1 MLMIFKKLVGHLQF
15 NYSKYFILL
24 AIDKIINIIYT
35 IYIVKLLT
43 EFEYGIYGFTI
54 SFSSYASNILL
65 LGIGTPIVV
74 IIGKSEFLK
83 KNIESIIVKLF
94 SFSLILYLGLAFFI
108 YFYSNSLSE
117 IFYDDSKNKIYLIV
131 LLLIIL
137 LDTIVAY
144 KSISFRLLDDFV
156 DNASF
161 LLKSN
166 SIKILVF
173 IFVILIS
180 KNFFYAFFSSAI
192 CTLIF
197 VLLSDGFFKKIKN
210 NIVFSVDFKIFKN
223 EILIIKEG
231 IPFLFIYFLMNFSLY
246 LINFLIVNKL
256 SLENYATYNF
266 NFTLAFLP
274 MSFISYIVFY
284 SFPKYVSNSYS
295 KNLNKQLI
303 LDLTLGLFFILIY
316 YVLTFFIYNYLL
328 DLVGKSSYSNFS
340 LFSIIYFSMVMTAII
355 NFLYFPLLNDK
366 RYLRIICIICI
377 SILVNIA
384 YLLINDV
391 FKIHTPSIGLILSQL
406 TIFIL
411 FLISINEKKV
421 SIHRSSK

>member
-1 MLMIFKKLVGHLQF
+1 MIFKKLVGHLQF
-15 NYSKYFILL
+15 NYFKYFILL
-24 AIDKIINIIYT
+24 GVDKIINIIYT

-43 EFEYGIYGFTI
+43 EPEYGIYGFTI
-54 SFSSYASNILL
+54 SFSSYVSNILL

-74 IIGKSEFLK
+74 IIGKSEYLK
-83 KNIESIIVKLF
+83 KNIESILVKLLSF
-94 SFSLILYLGLAFFI
+94 SFVLYILLTFLIF
-108 YFYSNSLSE
+108 FYSNSLSE
-117 IFYDDSKNKIYLIV
+117 LFYDDIKNKIFLFV

-137 LDTIVAY
+137 LDTLVVY
-144 KSISFRLLDDFV
+144 KSLSYRLTDRFV

-161 LLKSN
+161 ILRSN

-173 IFVILIS
+173 ICVLFIS
-180 KNFFYAFFSSAI
+180 KNFFYAFSISAT

-197 VLLSDGFFKKIKN
+197 ILLSDGFIKKIKN
-210 NIVFSVDFKIFKN
+210 NIVFSIDLRIFKN
-223 EILIIKEG
+223 EILILKEG

-274 MSFISYIVFY
+274 MSFVSYIVFY
-284 SFPKYVSNSYS
+284 SLPKYVSNSYS
-295 KNLNKQLI
+295 NNSNKQLI
-303 LDLTLGLFFILIY
+303 LDLTLALIFILIY

-328 DLVGKSSYSNFS
+328 DLVGKSSYSNFF
-340 LFSIIYFSMVMTAII
+340 LFSVIYFSMVMTAII
-355 NFLYFPLLNDK
+355 NFLYFPLYNDK
-366 RYLRIICIICI
+366 RYLRIICIISI
-377 SILVNIA
+377 SIFVNIV
-384 YLLINDV
+384 YLLINNA

-411 FLISINEKKV
+411 FLYSLNEKKV
-421 SIHRSSK
+421 SIHSSSK

>member
-1 MLMIFKKLVGHLQF
+1 MILKKLVGHLQF

-24 AIDKIINIIYT
+24 GIDKIINIIYT

-43 EFEYGIYGFTI
+43 ESEYGIYGFTI

-74 IIGKSEFLK
+74 IIGKSEYLK
-83 KNIESIIVKLF
+83 NNLESILVKLLSF
-94 SFSLILYLGLAFFI
+94 SFVLYLILTILIF
-108 YFYSNSLSE
+108 FYSNSLSE
-117 IFYDDSKNKIYLIV
+117 LFYDDIKNKIFLFV

-137 LDTIVAY
+137 LDTLVVY
-144 KSISFRLLDDFV
+144 KSLSYRLTDRFV

-161 LLKSN
+161 IFRSN
-166 SIKILVF
+166 FIKILVF
-173 IFVILIS
+173 ICVLFIS
-180 KNFFYAFFSSAI
+180 KNFFYAFSISAI
-192 CTLIF
+192 CTLVF
-197 VLLSDGFFKKIKN
+197 VLLSDRFIKKIIN
-210 NIVFSVDFKIFKN
+210 NIVFSIDFRIFKN
-223 EILIIKEG
+223 EILILKEG

-295 KNLNKQLI
+295 NKLNKQLI
-303 LDLTLGLFFILIY
+303 LDLILGLFFILIY

-340 LFSIIYFSMVMTAII
+340 LFSIIYFSMIMTAVI

-366 RYLRIICIICI
+366 RYLRIISII
-377 SILVNIA
+377 SISIFVNIA
-384 YLLINDV
+384 FLLINNV

-411 FLISINEKKV
+411 FLFSINEKKV
-421 SIHRSSK
+421 SIHSSSK